1 MVVYFL
7 KIMVTVIVN
16 GDHISLMTIEPST
29 FMSFLKCLATKIT
42 INECIFKEGGD
53 IFQFLIEGGYSFSL
67 TFIEGGKISIH

>member
-7 KIMVTVIVN
+7 KVMVTVIVN
-16 GDHISLMTIEPST
+16 GVHISLMTIEPST

-42 INECIFKEGGD
+42 NNECIFEG
-53 IFQFLIEGGYSFSL
+53 GGYSFSL